1 MNKDLSNYRKSYNK
15 SELLLTNTPSN
26 PYLLFEDWFKMADN
40 CNEIEEANAMTLS
53 TISADGFPK
62 SRIVLLKKFSEDGF
76 VFFTNYNSEKGKSIE
91 KNEKVCISFF
101 WHALEKQVI
110 IKGIVQKISNKD
122 SDTYFDSR
130 PKGSQLGALVSK
142 QSEETTREG
151 LLNRL
156 KDLEKEYKNKLVT
169 RPKNWGGYTITPL
182 EVEFWQGRPNRLHDR
197 IQYSLKDNNLWKII
211 RLSP

>member
-1 MNKDLSNYRKSYNK
+1 M
-15 SELLLTNTPSN
+15 
-26 PYLLFEDWFKMADN
+26 
-40 CNEIEEANAMTLS
+40 
-53 TISADGFPK
+53 
-62 SRIVLLKKFSEDGF
+62 
-76 VFFTNYNSEKGKSIE
+76 
-91 KNEKVCISFF
+91 
-101 WHALEKQVI
+101 EKQVI

-130 PKGSQLGALVSK
+130 PKGSQLGALVSN
-142 QSEETTREG
+142 QSEETTRED

-182 EVEFWQGRPNRLHDR
+182 EVEFWQGRPNRLNDR